1 MARPFDSLCCCGDGD
16 PGCACPALALPAG
29 ENDEHATTTT
39 PTTPDAD
46 DDAKPS
52 APSARPIVY
61 VCACSCADCACNT
74 PEDAAAALSAQ
85 QQEQQEQDASS
96 KRRRLVYRL
105 RPRSATAPLSPALWR
120 SAAEATCHP
129 QQQPTVRVRFLR
141 ANWRARE
148 VEVHATVEDEGAAET
163 AAFLQPLR
171 ALGLEPASVD
181 SLAPAPP
188 PLVPPPMVPPPPPS
202 LLSAATATTTAK
214 QQLQQQ
220 RQPAQDDGNG
230 PVVVTASLELEVG
243 GMSCASCSGAVER
256 ALAVAGGADC
266 EARVALLTGLATVR
280 CVLTPPTT
288 TAAGSAAA
296 VVAAAEERLRLLSE
310 AVEAA
315 GFEVKAAR
323 VVRVADARG
332 RDLLEEGT
340 ARQQQQQ
347 EGDDSDQQKQQ
358 RSEADVW
365 RRRTLLSAALAA
377 PVVAL
382 SMLAMVPQLR
392 PLLEGV
398 GHGGG
403 GGEGAGAAT
412 AHAAAAAHH
421 PSSPSNNNNP
431 ALVPGTALPISWVAQ
446 AVLATFAQVLVGA
459 PFYRSAY
466 HGLRARRS
474 NMALLVVLGTTAA
487 YAYSLIA
494 VGMAASA
501 SSPEQHPPTHVYF
514 ESSVLILALVAGGK
528 WAEAAAKR
536 RTGDAVAALL
546 ALAPRTALLVGA
558 VREEDQED
566 EGYDHDNNTTTTAIG
581 RWREAPAEQ
590 FPPRE
595 VPASSLKPGD
605 AVRVL
610 PGASFPADGIVLSG
624 HSAVDESPLTGESMP
639 VPKGPGDAVSGGTV
653 NSPEASLLVRVERV
667 GADTA
672 VARVARLV
680 REAQSSRAPVQAVAD
695 RIASVFV
702 PCVLVAALLTFS
714 AWLVATTPSVG
725 AVPQASLPSGVSPL
739 LMALL
744 HAVAVLLISCPCALG
759 LAAPTAVMVATG
771 VGARRAGALVKGG
784 EPLELLAKARAVVFD
799 KTGTLTRGK
808 CVVAGER
815 GVVVVAAES
824 GGAAALSFSSSSSS
838 SSRPPSP
845 LERARALA
853 ALAEAE
859 SRSEHPLAKAV
870 VAYARSELRALAAAG
885 DDDAAARRLA
895 AAALRGRAGRVADF
909 RSVPGRGV
917 VCAWEDLVL
926 PAGEEEDDDHDEGGR
941 DQGGGSGGQTETKKE
956 QPHAS
961 APCVPLVA
969 GNLALLRERLPGFSS
984 LPPEAEAAA
993 AELEARGCTVVFAA
1007 LPPSSS
1013 SAAAAGS
1020 GRPPSPLLL
1029 LLLGVRDEPKPE
1041 AAAALRYLSTGRAPA
1056 PSQHRPYGRLPPNR
1070 PPLDVWILTGDSRRV
1085 AEALARELG
1094 VPAERVVAEATPAK
1108 KRRVLAALRACYA
1121 RREQEARAAAWWRR
1135 AWALRQARR
1144 APVTAEEAMAAV
1156 AAEKAREADRDGD
1169 KQKQQHHQG
1178 QRQRR
1183 PRAAVVMVGD
1193 GVNDAAALAA
1203 ADVGVALGSS
1213 AADAATE
1220 SAHVVLLRS
1229 SLDAVVAALDLG
1241 AKAYARVLQNF
1252 LFAFAYNV
1260 VAIPIA
1266 AGALWPLTRALMP
1279 PWVAALAMACSS
1291 LCVVASSLA
1300 LKGWRPP
1307 ASVLGGGAA

>member
-1 MARPFDSLCCCGDGD
+1 MARPFESLCCCGDGD

-29 ENDEHATTTT
+29 EADRPTTTTT
-39 PTTPDAD
+39 PLPPNDANG
-46 DDAKPS
+46 DAKPS
-52 APSARPIVY
+52 STANRAVVF

-74 PEDAAAALSAQ
+74 PEDAAAALRAQ
-85 QQEQQEQDASS
+85 QQEHEDDASS
-96 KRRRLVYRL
+96 TPKRRHLVYRL
-105 RPRSATAPLSPALWR
+105 RPQSAALSPSLWR
-120 SAAEATCHP
+120 SAAEAATAAP
-129 QQQPTVRVRFLR
+129 QPAVRVRFLR

-148 VEVHATVEDEGAAET
+148 VEVHATVEDEGAAKT

-188 PLVPPPMVPPPPPS
+188 PLVPPPVPLPPPS
-202 LLSAATATTTAK
+202 LLSAAATTSTK
-214 QQLQQQ
+214 QQQQQ
-220 RQPAQDDGNG
+220 RPAQGDDGRTA
-230 PVVVTASLELEVG
+230 TASLELEVG

-256 ALAVAGGADC
+256 ALAVAGGPGC

-288 TAAGSAAA
+288 TAAA
-296 VVAAAEERLRLLSE
+296 AAAEERLRLLSE

-332 RDLLEEGT
+332 RELLEEGT
-340 ARQQQQQ
+340 ARPPQD
-347 EGDDSDQQKQQ
+347 GDDNNDQQQKQQ
-358 RSEADVW
+358 RTEADVW
-365 RRRTLLSAALAA
+365 RRRTLLSAAFAV

-403 GGEGAGAAT
+403 GEGAAAGAAAT
-412 AHAAAAAHH
+412 AHTAAAHH
-421 PSSPSNNNNP
+421 HLSSPNNNNP
-431 ALVPGTALPISWVAQ
+431 ALIPGTALPISWVAQ
-446 AVLATFAQVLVGA
+446 AVLATLAQVLVGA

-494 VGMAASA
+494 VALAASA

-514 ESSVLILALVAGGK
+514 ESSVLILALVSGGK

-546 ALAPRTALLVGA
+546 ALAPRAALLVGA

-566 EGYDHDNNTTTTAIG
+566 EGADDDSNSTAAIG

-595 VPASSLKPGD
+595 VPASALKPGD

-610 PGASFPADGIVLSG
+610 PGASFPADGVVLAG

-702 PCVLVAALLTFS
+702 PCVLVAALLTFG
-714 AWLVATTPSVG
+714 AWLGATLSG
-725 AVPQASLPSGVSPL
+725 AVPQSSLPSGVSPL

-799 KTGTLTRGK
+799 KTGTLTQGK
-808 CVVAGER
+808 CVVAGEK
-815 GVVVVAAES
+815 GLVVVVAEG
-824 GGAAALSFSSSSSS
+824 GGAAALSSSSSSPS
-838 SSRPPSP
+838 SPRPPSA

-859 SRSEHPLAKAV
+859 ARSEHPLAKAV
-870 VAYARSELRALAAAG
+870 VAYARAELRAFAGDAAAAAEG
-885 DDDAAARRLA
+885 DDDAAAARNLA

-926 PAGEEEDDDHDEGGR
+926 PVGEEGDNDATDGHGGR
-941 DQGGGSGGQTETKKE
+941 DQGDSGGQQPLTKKE

-961 APCVPLVA
+961 AAPSVPLVA

-1007 LPPSSS
+1007 LPS
-1013 SAAAAGS
+1013 SAAAAAAAAAG
-1020 GRPPSPLLL
+1020 GPSLLL

-1041 AAAALRYLSTGRAPA
+1041 AAAALRYLSSGRAPG
-1056 PSQHRPYGRLPPNR
+1056 PPRNRRPRPNGRLPAKR

-1094 VPAERVVAEATPAK
+1094 VPPERVVAEATPAK

-1121 RREQEARAAAWWRR
+1121 RREQEARAVAWWRR

-1144 APVTAEEAMAAV
+1144 APVTADEAMAAV
-1156 AAEKAREADRDGD
+1156 AAEKASEADD
-1169 KQKQQHHQG
+1169 KQQQQE
-1178 QRQRR
+1178 QQRR

-1241 AKAYARVLQNF
+1241 STAYARVLQNF

-1266 AGALWPLTRALMP
+1266 AGALWPLSSALMP

-1307 ASVLGGGAA
+1307 PSVLGGAA